1 MIRKKIV
8 YIDSKSQLTSGV
20 NTWTE
25 QIDINFQ
32 DDYDRVTVLQAQ
44 IPVSYYVVGA
54 GSNKFTLIEGSQ
66 SVVITI
72 TSANYNVFNF
82 ATTVQA
88 LLNANSPNGYTYT
101 MAYPN
106 QYTSPDTG
114 LFSYTVNSIARSV
127 ALQFPKNSSLTEQ
140 FGFYGGSTNYF
151 TVSGVIQILSSTAV
165 VNFTP
170 ETSLFI
176 HCNFVDGETTSTL
189 SDVLVSIYAFNVQPY
204 ACITYVN
211 PCPLET
217 SRRLT
222 SRDRNLVFSIT
233 DENNGQIFMN
243 GQNILLVLMFY
254 KEDSINRSV
263 EQYIAMKTKLLE
275 LEVNQDVEKEAN
287 KPLETSLQ
295 ERNNAIEDRER
306 KLDAR
311 EETLKIREE
320 SINNLQ
326 NNKDNEEVNEEGTYG
341 EEEYEKVDSNVEN
354 RPENQ
359 EEISNN
365 REEEILDQG

>member
-8 YIDSKSQLTSGV
+8 YIDSGSQLTSSI

-25 QIDINFQ
+25 QLDMNFQ

-44 IPVSYYVVGA
+44 IPVSYYVVGLGA
-54 GSNKFTLIEGSQ
+54 NKFTLIEGLQ
-66 SVVITI
+66 SVEITI

-114 LFSYTVNSIARSV
+114 LFSYTVNSIAKSV
-127 ALQFPKNSSLTEQ
+127 ALQFPKGSSITEQ
-140 FGFYGGSTNYF
+140 FGFSSGSTNYF
-151 TVSGVIQILSSTAV
+151 TVSGLQQVLTSSAVI
-165 VNFTP
+165 NFTP

-176 HCNFVDGETTSTL
+176 HSNFVDGETTSEL

-211 PCPLET
+211 SCPLET
-217 SRRLT
+217 SRRLA

-254 KEDSINRSV
+254 KEDSINRSI
-263 EQYIAMKTKLLE
+263 EQYIAMKTKLIE

-287 KPLETSLQ
+287 ALKLEDIPLENSL
-295 ERNNAIEDRER
+295 EER
-306 KLDAR
+306 KKQLDAR
-311 EETLKIREE
+311 EETLKMRED
-320 SINNLQ
+320 SILNLQ
-326 NNKDNEEVNEEGTYG
+326 NNKDANQKEEL
-341 EEEYEKVDSNVEN
+341 EKVDSNVEN

-359 EEISNN
+359 EEIYNN
-365 REEEILDQG
+365 REEEVLDQGSS